1 MLALTIAVVAAIIIA
16 FLCAK
21 LKVKVE
27 ADQALRQEEAQI
39 AERVRGFRSRLDEM
53 EAEYERKRKL
63 VEDAR
68 ADLEQE
74 SRRKLEIVEERC
86 EHRRQELDRE
96 YVEFFQ
102 KYSEEKESLSRELES
117 LRSTKAATVE
127 AFRKE
132 QALKD
137 EADLYRLDIDD
148 DSIRDI
154 GFLNSIK
161 NKLTK
166 PRIVSML
173 IWQTYYQPVAKRK
186 FSIIIGPETKCGIYK
201 ITNLESGEIYI
212 GQAKNIRKRWFDHC
226 KCGVGIDTPNNNK
239 LYDAMRK
246 YGLENF
252 SFEVLEECDPED
264 LNEKE
269 RFYISVYKSVDFG
282 YNGNVGNS
290 TKEKDAKDQSTSGN
304 SEKPLVVDGKDGRDS
319 L

>member
-1 MLALTIAVVAAIIIA
+1 MLALTIAVVAAIIIV

-86 EHRRQELDRE
+86 EHRRQKLDRE
-96 YVEFFQ
+96 YAEFFQ

-132 QALKD
+132 KALKD

-148 DSIRDI
+148 DSISDI
-154 GFLNSIK
+154 GFLNSVK

-166 PRIVSML
+166 PRIISML
-173 IWQTYYQPVAKRK
+173 IWQTYYQPVAKKK
-186 FSIIIGPETKCGIYK
+186 FPIIIGTEKKCGIYK
-201 ITNLESGEIYI
+201 ITNLESSEVYI
-212 GQAKNIRKRWFDHC
+212 GQAKDLKKRWYEHC

-239 LYDAMRK
+239 LYEAMRR

-269 RFYISVYKSVDFG
+269 RFYISVYNSVDFG

-290 TKEKDAKDQSTSGN
+290 TKEKDAKDQSTSGD
-304 SEKPLVVDGKDGRDS
+304 SEKPPVVDGKDGRNS

>member
-1 MLALTIAVVAAIIIA
+1 MLTFSIAVIATIIIVY
-16 FLCAK
+16 LCAK

-27 ADQALRQEEAQI
+27 ADQALRQEEAEI
-39 AERVRGFRSRLDEM
+39 AERVRGYRSRLDEM
-53 EAEYERKRKL
+53 ESEYERKREL

-74 SRRKLEIVEERC
+74 SKRKLEIVEERC
-86 EHRRQELDRE
+86 EHRKQELDRE
-96 YVEFFQ
+96 YSEYYQ
-102 KYSEEKESLSRELES
+102 KYSEEKDALAKELKS
-117 LRSTKAATVE
+117 LRSTKAATIE

-132 QALKD
+132 EALKD
-137 EADLYRLDIDD
+137 EVDLYRLDIDD

-154 GFLNSIK
+154 GFLNSIR

-186 FSIIIGPETKCGIYK
+186 FPIIIGTERKCGIYK
-201 ITNLESGEIYI
+201 ITNLESGEVYI
-212 GQAKNIRKRWFDHC
+212 GQTRDFKKRWYDHC

-269 RFYISVYKSVDFG
+269 RFYISVYNSMDFG

-290 TKEKDAKDQSTSGN
+290 TKEKDAKDRDTSRDP
-304 SEKPLVVDGKDGRDS
+304 EKATVADG
-319 L
+319 